1 MSSRAPASAC
11 WPAVMFAVLGL
22 LAAAGCRRAA
32 PDVPPAASA
41 LGTLQ
46 VLKDGRYL
54 FTYLEPNGTFA
65 TTDKPE
71 IIPETA
77 RKMVRVVDP
86 AQTKTAEAVDVF
98 TVDVD
103 QLLKGQKAEARPM
116 SR

>member
-1 MSSRAPASAC
+1 MSSRAPGASSCSLASAC
-11 WPAVMFAVLGL
+11 WPAVMFAL
-22 LAAAGCRRAA
+22 LVAAGCRRAA
-32 PDVPPAASA
+32 PDVPPAAPA

-54 FTYLEPNGTFA
+54 FTYLEPSGSFA

-71 IIPETA
+71 IIPEEA

-86 AQTKTAEAVDVF
+86 AQTKTVEGVDVF

-103 QLLKGQKAEARPM
+103 
-116 SR
+116 